1 MSLQDKLAQR
11 AQPYLEPGEQ
21 IQAVFM
27 AQSGLLPYW
36 NYLIGFLLLIPYVM
50 IYAFKL
56 QNGAV
61 GLALMLILVLTF
73 LAWSALFIRTRHF
86 VVTDRAIKV
95 IDTSRW
101 ILTFPTRLRQRH
113 PRNFYFGSRK
123 SGLWGTFVLSNTN
136 YWVRMKF
143 HKDVAAAD
151 AALTAMMQ
159 RGEPGLAATAAPLGQ
174 QSGSLPPAG
183 WYPDPTGGSDK
194 RYWDGE
200 QWAPAQ
206 QERFR

>member
-1 MSLQDKLAQR
+1 
-11 AQPYLEPGEQ
+11 
-21 IQAVFM
+21 
-27 AQSGLLPYW
+27 
-36 NYLIGFLLLIPYVM
+36 M

-56 QNGAV
+56 QSTAV
-61 GLALMLILVLTF
+61 GLVLLLILVVT
-73 LAWSALFIRTRHF
+73 LFVVSTLLFRTHHF
-86 VVTDRAIKV
+86 VVTDRAITV
-95 IDTSRW
+95 LDASRW
-101 ILTFPTRLRQRH
+101 RPTFPSRLRQRH
-113 PRNFYFGSRK
+113 PRNFYFGRRT
-123 SGLWGTFVLSNTN
+123 SGLWGMFELDNTK
-136 YWVRMKF
+136 YWVRLRF
-143 HKDVAAAD
+143 RKDVAAAD

-174 QSGSLPPAG
+174 QPGSLPPAG

>member
-1 MSLQDKLAQR
+1 MSLRDSLAQR
-11 AQPYLEPGEQ
+11 ARPFLEPGEQ

-27 AQSGLLPYW
+27 AQSGVSPY
-36 NYLIGFLLLIPYVM
+36 LLLLFGLIFAIPYSM

-56 QNGAV
+56 QSTAV
-61 GLALMLILVLTF
+61 GLALLLILVVTLIVVST
-73 LAWSALFIRTRHF
+73 LLFRTHHF
-86 VVTDRAIKV
+86 VVTDRAITV
-95 IDTSRW
+95 LDASRW
-101 ILTFPTRLRQRH
+101 WATFPSRLRQRH
-113 PRNFYFGSRK
+113 PRNVYFGQL
-123 SGLWGTFVLSNTN
+123 SGLYGRFMLGNTE
-136 YWVRMKF
+136 YWVRRWRF
-143 HKDVAAAD
+143 RKDVAAAD

-159 RGEPGLAATAAPLGQ
+159 RGEPGLTAAAPLGQ
-174 QSGSLPPAG
+174 QPRSLPPAG

>member
-1 MSLQDKLAQR
+1 
-11 AQPYLEPGEQ
+11 
-21 IQAVFM
+21 
-27 AQSGLLPYW
+27 
-36 NYLIGFLLLIPYVM
+36 
-50 IYAFKL
+50 
-56 QNGAV
+56 
-61 GLALMLILVLTF
+61 
-73 LAWSALFIRTRHF
+73 
-86 VVTDRAIKV
+86 

-123 SGLWGTFVLSNTN
+123 SGLWGTFVLGNTN

>member
-1 MSLQDKLAQR
+1 VSLRDSLAQR
-11 AQPYLEPGEQ
+11 ARPHLEPGEQ

-27 AQSGLLPYW
+27 AQSGVSPYW
-36 NYLIGFLLLIPYVM
+36 AQLIGFLVLIPLVM
-50 IYAFKL
+50 IYGFKL
-56 QNGAV
+56 QNTPG
-61 GLALMLILVLTF
+61 GLVLLLILAVTLIVVST
-73 LAWSALFIRTRHF
+73 LLFRTHHF
-86 VVTDRAIKV
+86 VVTDRAITV
-95 IDTSRW
+95 LDASRW
-101 ILTFPTRLRQRH
+101 WATFPSRLRQRH
-113 PRNFYFGSRK
+113 PRNVYFGQL
-123 SGLWGTFVLSNTN
+123 SGLYGRFMLGNTE
-136 YWVRMKF
+136 YWVRRWRF
-143 HKDVAAAD
+143 RKDVAAAD

-174 QSGSLPPAG
+174 QPGSLPPAG